1 MTLTNATIA
10 NGVLTLP
17 ANGSASSA
25 EADIGSALTG
35 SYQIGF
41 NIKAGAAALTVFRF
55 CDSSLSLASGIRLAV
70 TSSGWVQVSV
80 AGVSRA
86 SSYVVITPNQKNRI
100 LFRRLK
106 YSADNSTFQM
116 FANGVPVALN
126 MSGYTAATAF
136 AADIPSPAKSYYFAD
151 GGISPSSQYD
161 LLFTG
166 IVKPVDA
173 SLLSATG
180 GNPLSVSASIASP
193 VNMCELMAVGDTSTA
208 ANVSVWVW
216 QGGRILMATGAAYNA
231 STVPLVGA
239 REVVIG
245 LQLHPTLGPRLY
257 VNGALK
263 TSSFAGW
270 KNISDNSSLA
280 SPPLIAMNATQ
291 AKRGL
296 FLGSRTVYTSG
307 TAFNVAY
314 KSWRVVN
321 TSGMTDAQVENTQ
334 LYRYST
340 EYDAG
345 PLRRN
350 VSPPGRT
357 VRGGGG
363 GISEEE
369 AVFERGVL
377 ER

>member
-1 MTLTNATIA
+1 MWALSAYTGPTSGRFRSVPARSPTDTVTMAYDCSGDPSLVAPSHVNGYFQTLYGTTN
-10 NGVLTLP
+10 
-17 ANGSASSA
+17 
-25 EADIGSALTG
+25 
-35 SYQIGF
+35 
-41 NIKAGAAALTVFRF
+41 
-55 CDSSLSLASGIRLAV
+55 RL
-70 TSSGWVQVSV
+70 
-80 AGVSRA
+80 
-86 SSYVVITPNQKNRI
+86 
-100 LFRRLK
+100 
-106 YSADNSTFQM
+106 
-116 FANGVPVALN
+116 
-126 MSGYTAATAF
+126 
-136 AADIPSPAKSYYFAD
+136 KSYYFAD

-296 FLGSRTVYTSG
+296 FLGSRTS
-307 TAFNVAY
+307 ACNAA
-314 KSWRVVN
+314 K
-321 TSGMTDAQVENTQ
+321 
-334 LYRYST
+334 
-340 EYDAG
+340 
-345 PLRRN
+345 
-350 VSPPGRT
+350 
-357 VRGGGG
+357 
-363 GISEEE
+363 
-369 AVFERGVL
+369 
-377 ER
+377 